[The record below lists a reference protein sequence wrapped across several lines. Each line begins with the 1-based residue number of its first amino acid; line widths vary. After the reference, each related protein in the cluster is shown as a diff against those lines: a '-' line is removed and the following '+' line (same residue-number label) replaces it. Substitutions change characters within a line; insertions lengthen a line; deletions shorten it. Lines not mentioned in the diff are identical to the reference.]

1 MNLSFHSN
9 RKLLTAVLA
18 VVCLLAPPVAASAQ
32 TAVGKGQVVDANG
45 IPVIGATVLEVG
57 STTNGVIT
65 DIDGNFE
72 ITVPAS
78 AQIEISCIGYVTQI
92 VSPAENLL
100 IVLQEDNTLLE
111 ETVVIGYG
119 SVKKSDLTSA
129 VASMD
134 NSAIQDRS
142 MARAEQA
149 LQGQLAGVT
158 VNITNAEPG
167 ADPQIRV
174 RGAASLTAGSNP
186 LYVIDG
192 VPSDNMQGINP
203 QDIESIEVLK
213 DAASAAIYGSRGS
226 NGVVLITTKSGTKG
240 TPKVTFSAS
249 YGLATLERKVDVLS
263 SVEWMEHWIKYAD
276 SNYLTLYPQGSIT
289 DDNATRLAN
298 VGQSSPAYSGNKAV
312 ALDSRWF
319 NYVSQELRDSH
330 VGAYTPTDEGLS
342 LLDWQDYMYQP
353 AGTQNY
359 NVSVSGATDNTKY
372 MYSLGYLDQN
382 GLFPASNYKR
392 INLRA
397 NLETKINDWVAV
409 GLNLAPSYIINTGS
423 GRANGKD
430 SQGHR
435 VLSSAPVSEEGVG
448 YDVAYYP
455 NLKYNWAGTSAYPK
469 QYSEQIAPRTNRFI
483 MQGNAFLRIT
493 PFDGFQIEGMAAAT
507 YISSNTHSFTNNTI
521 INGNWLNYNEGE
533 KSSATYDTNW
543 SLRTLAQVVA
553 NYNKTF
559 GKHTVDLMLGASVES
574 QNYGFGTEQDFK
586 NLANDTITGNFS
598 GSNSTTTPTVS
609 KSSVQEKTVANLAS
623 FFGRAS
629 YNYGDRYMI
638 SASLRYDGY
647 SRFGSKNKWGLFPAV
662 SGGWMVSNEKFFK
675 NWNINWWD
683 SFKIRASYGQ
693 TGNNG
698 IGESAAYST
707 LTLNNYAGGVA
718 YYLGSFGNAELGW
731 EKTHSTDI
739 AADFAFLNNRIQLS
753 LDWYTKTTT
762 DLLYAVPTLAVM
774 GTTEITGNL
783 GSVYNEGFEVEL
795 NTHNIDHENFQWDT
809 KFNVSYNQNKVLQ
822 LGTENTTVINTWNGG
837 SYVLE
842 VGKPMYYF
850 YGLKCLGV
858 WESQAEIDAYE
869 AETGN
874 VPKYNGANIKPGD
887 LKHEDIDGNGDIT
900 NDDRQYLGKPQ
911 ADFVFGMTNSFTWG
925 NWDASILFTAQTGGS
940 IYGLLGRAI
949 DRAGMGPQTN
959 AMGWWRDAWWSEE
972 DPGNGMVPYVQSSV
986 KPDGDSRFV
995 ESSNYFRIKNLTI
1008 GYNIPFKSVISS
1020 ARVYLSIE
1028 NLLLLTNYY
1037 HGYSPETSNGGG
1049 QALGFDYGGYPSA
1062 RTFTLG
1068 VNINF

>member
-1 MNLSFHSN
+1 MNLFFHSD
-9 RKLLTAVLA
+9 RKVVTAVLA
-18 VVCLLAPPVAASAQ
+18 VLFLLGSAFTASAQ
-32 TAVGKGQVVDANG
+32 TAVGKGQVVNANG

-78 AQIEISCIGYVTQI
+78 AQIEISCIGYISQTVA
-92 VSPAENLL
+92 PAENLL

-134 NSAIQDRS
+134 DSAISDRS

-174 RGAASLTAGSNP
+174 RGAASINAGADP

-192 VPSDNMQGINP
+192 VPADNMQGINP
-203 QDIESIEVLK
+203 NDIESIEVLK

-226 NGVVLITTKSGTKG
+226 NGVVIVTTKQGQKG
-240 TPKVTFSAS
+240 EPKVSFSAS

-276 SNYLTLYPQGSIT
+276 SNYLRIYPAGSIS
-289 DDNATRLAN
+289 DDKATRLKN
-298 VGQSSPAYSGNKAV
+298 VGQNNPTYSGMKAV
-312 ALDSRWF
+312 YLDDRWF
-319 NYVSQELRDSH
+319 NYVSEDLRSTH
-330 VGAYTPTDEGLS
+330 TYTETDEELS

-359 NVSVSGATDNTKY
+359 NVSVSGATERVKY

-392 INLRA
+392 INLRT
-397 NLETKINDWVAV
+397 NLETKINDVVTV

-430 SQGHR
+430 TQGHR
-435 VLSSAPVSEEGVG
+435 ILSSAPVSGPGVG
-448 YDVAYYP
+448 YDTAYQP
-455 NLKYNWAGTSAYPK
+455 NLKYEWAGTGAFPK
-469 QYSEQIAPRTNRFI
+469 QYSELIAPRNNRFLF
-483 MQGNAFLRIT
+483 QGNAFLRIT
-493 PFDGFQIEGMAAAT
+493 PLEGLQIEGMVAAN
-507 YISSNTHSFTNNTI
+507 YMSSNTHAFTNNTI
-521 INGNWLNYNEGE
+521 INGNWLTASEGS
-533 KSSATYDTNW
+533 KSTATYDTEWRLN
-543 SLRTLAQVVA
+543 TLAQIVA
-553 NYNKTF
+553 NYNKSF
-559 GKHTVDLMLGASVES
+559 GEHSIDLMLGASAEIEDI
-574 QNYGFGTEQDFK
+574 GFNTEQDFS
-586 NLANDTITGNFS
+586 NLANDTITGNFE
-598 GSNSTTTPTVS
+598 GANGTSTPNVS
-609 KSSVQEKTVANLAS
+609 KSSVQEKTQSRLAS

-638 SASLRYDGY
+638 TASLRYDGF
-647 SRFGSKNKWGLFPAV
+647 SRFGARNKWGFFPAV

-675 NWNINWWD
+675 NWDLDWWD

-698 IGESAAYST
+698 IGTDAAYAT
-707 LTLNNYAGGVA
+707 LDLTNYANLVG
-718 YYLGSFGNAELGW
+718 YYVGSFGNVDLGW
-731 EKTHSTDI
+731 EKTHSTDV

-753 LDWYTKTTT
+753 LDWYTKTTS
-762 DLLYAVPTLAVM
+762 DLLYQVPVLAIL
-774 GTTEITGNL
+774 GTTEITDNL
-783 GSVYNEGFEVEL
+783 GSVYNEGFEIEL
-795 NTHNIDHENFQWDT
+795 STHNIDHENFQWDT
-809 KFNVSYNQNKVLQ
+809 KFNMSYNQNKVLQ
-822 LGTENTTVINTWNGG
+822 LGKENTTVINTWNGG

-858 WESQAEIDAYE
+858 WENQAEIDAYYN
-869 AETGN
+869 ETGKT
-874 VPKYNGANIKPGD
+874 PKYNGVDIVPGD
-887 LKHEDIDGNGDIT
+887 LRHEDINGDGNIT

-911 ADFVFGMTNSFTWG
+911 ADFVFGMTNTFTWG
-925 NWDASILFTAQTGGS
+925 NWDASILFTAQTGGQ
-940 IYGLLGRAI
+940 IYGLIGRAI
-949 DRAGMGPQTN
+949 DRAQMGPQTN

-972 DPGNGMVPYVQSSV
+972 DPGNGWVPSVQSNV

-995 ESSNYFRIKNLTI
+995 ESSDYFRIKNLTI

-1037 HGYSPETSNGGG
+1037 HGYTPEASNGSG

-1068 VNINF
+1068 VNVTF

>member
-1 MNLSFHSN
+1 
-9 RKLLTAVLA
+9 
-18 VVCLLAPPVAASAQ
+18 
-32 TAVGKGQVVDANG
+32 
-45 IPVIGATVLEVG
+45 
-57 STTNGVIT
+57 
-65 DIDGNFE
+65 
-72 ITVPAS
+72 
-78 AQIEISCIGYVTQI
+78 
-92 VSPAENLL
+92 
-100 IVLQEDNTLLE
+100 
-111 ETVVIGYG
+111 
-119 SVKKSDLTSA
+119 
-129 VASMD
+129 
-134 NSAIQDRS
+134 
-142 MARAEQA
+142 
-149 LQGQLAGVT
+149 
-158 VNITNAEPG
+158 
-167 ADPQIRV
+167 
-174 RGAASLTAGSNP
+174 
-186 LYVIDG
+186 
-192 VPSDNMQGINP
+192 
-203 QDIESIEVLK
+203 
-213 DAASAAIYGSRGS
+213 
-226 NGVVLITTKSGTKG
+226 
-240 TPKVTFSAS
+240 
-249 YGLATLERKVDVLS
+249 
-263 SVEWMEHWIKYAD
+263 
-276 SNYLTLYPQGSIT
+276 
-289 DDNATRLAN
+289 
-298 VGQSSPAYSGNKAV
+298 
-312 ALDSRWF
+312 
-319 NYVSQELRDSH
+319 
-330 VGAYTPTDEGLS
+330 
-342 LLDWQDYMYQP
+342 
-353 AGTQNY
+353 
-359 NVSVSGATDNTKY
+359 
-372 MYSLGYLDQN
+372 
-382 GLFPASNYKR
+382 
-392 INLRA
+392 
-397 NLETKINDWVAV
+397 
-409 GLNLAPSYIINTGS
+409 
-423 GRANGKD
+423 
-430 SQGHR
+430 
-435 VLSSAPVSEEGVG
+435 
-448 YDVAYYP
+448 
-455 NLKYNWAGTSAYPK
+455 
-469 QYSEQIAPRTNRFI
+469 
-483 MQGNAFLRIT
+483 
-493 PFDGFQIEGMAAAT
+493 
-507 YISSNTHSFTNNTI
+507 
-521 INGNWLNYNEGE
+521 
-533 KSSATYDTNW
+533 
-543 SLRTLAQVVA
+543 
-553 NYNKTF
+553 
-559 GKHTVDLMLGASVES
+559 
-574 QNYGFGTEQDFK
+574 
-586 NLANDTITGNFS
+586 
-598 GSNSTTTPTVS
+598 
-609 KSSVQEKTVANLAS
+609 
-623 FFGRAS
+623 
-629 YNYGDRYMI
+629 
-638 SASLRYDGY
+638 
-647 SRFGSKNKWGLFPAV
+647 
-662 SGGWMVSNEKFFK
+662 MVSNEKFFK

>member
-1 MNLSFHSN
+1 MNLFFHSN

-18 VVCLLAPPVAASAQ
+18 VACLLAPPALANAQ

-78 AQIEISCIGYVTQI
+78 AQIEISCIGYISQTVA
-92 VSPAENLL
+92 PAENLL

-134 NSAIQDRS
+134 DSAISDRS

-174 RGAASLTAGSNP
+174 RGAASINAGADP

-192 VPSDNMQGINP
+192 VPADNMQGINP
-203 QDIESIEVLK
+203 NDIESIEVLK

-226 NGVVLITTKSGTKG
+226 NGVVIVTTKQGQKG
-240 TPKVTFSAS
+240 EPKVSFSAS

-276 SNYLTLYPQGSIT
+276 SNYLRIYPAGSIS
-289 DDNATRLAN
+289 DDNATRLKN
-298 VGQSSPAYSGNKAV
+298 VGQNNPTYSGMKAV
-312 ALDSRWF
+312 YLDDRWF
-319 NYVSQELRDSH
+319 NYVSEDLRSTH
-330 VGAYTPTDEGLS
+330 TYTETDEELS

-359 NVSVSGATDNTKY
+359 NVSVSGATERVKY

-392 INLRA
+392 INLRT
-397 NLETKINDWVAV
+397 NLETKINDVVTV

-430 SQGHR
+430 TQGHKI
-435 VLSSAPVSEEGVG
+435 LSSAPVSGPGVG
-448 YDVAYYP
+448 YDTAYQP
-455 NLKYNWAGTSAYPK
+455 NLKYEWAGTGAFPK
-469 QYSEQIAPRTNRFI
+469 QYSELIAPRNNRFLF
-483 MQGNAFLRIT
+483 QGNAFLRIT
-493 PFDGFQIEGMAAAT
+493 PLEGLQIEGMVAAN
-507 YISSNTHSFTNNTI
+507 YMSSNTHAFTNNTI
-521 INGNWLNYNEGE
+521 INGNWLTASEGS
-533 KSSATYDTNW
+533 KSTATYDTEWRLN
-543 SLRTLAQVVA
+543 TLAQIVA
-553 NYNKTF
+553 NYNKSF
-559 GKHTVDLMLGASVES
+559 GEHSIDLMLGASAEIEDI
-574 QNYGFGTEQDFK
+574 GFNTEQDFS
-586 NLANDTITGNFS
+586 NLANDTITGNFE
-598 GSNSTTTPTVS
+598 GANGTSTPNVS
-609 KSSVQEKTVANLAS
+609 KSSVQEKTQSRLAS

-638 SASLRYDGY
+638 TASLRYDGF
-647 SRFGSKNKWGLFPAV
+647 SRFGARNKWGFFPAV

-675 NWNINWWD
+675 NWDLDWWD

-698 IGESAAYST
+698 IGTDAAYAT
-707 LTLNNYAGGVA
+707 LDLTNYANLVG
-718 YYLGSFGNAELGW
+718 YYVGSFGNVDLGW
-731 EKTHSTDI
+731 EKTHSTDV

-753 LDWYTKTTT
+753 LDWYTKTTS
-762 DLLYAVPTLAVM
+762 DLLYQVPVLAIL
-774 GTTEITGNL
+774 GTTEITDNL
-783 GSVYNEGFEVEL
+783 GSVYNEGFEIEL
-795 NTHNIDHENFQWDT
+795 STHNIDHENFQWDT
-809 KFNVSYNQNKVLQ
+809 KFNMSYNQNKVLQ
-822 LGTENTTVINTWNGG
+822 LGKENTTVINTWNGG

-858 WESQAEIDAYE
+858 WENQAEIDAYYN
-869 AETGN
+869 ETGKT
-874 VPKYNGANIKPGD
+874 PKYNGVDIVPGD
-887 LKHEDIDGNGDIT
+887 LRHEDINGDGNIT

-911 ADFVFGMTNSFTWG
+911 ADFVFGMTNTFTWG
-925 NWDASILFTAQTGGS
+925 NWDASILFTAQTGGQ
-940 IYGLLGRAI
+940 IYGLIGRAI
-949 DRAGMGPQTN
+949 DRAQMGPQTN

-972 DPGNGMVPYVQSSV
+972 DPGNGWVPSVQSNV

-995 ESSNYFRIKNLTI
+995 ESSDYFRIKNLTI

-1037 HGYSPETSNGGG
+1037 HGYTPEASNGSG

-1068 VNINF
+1068 VNVTF